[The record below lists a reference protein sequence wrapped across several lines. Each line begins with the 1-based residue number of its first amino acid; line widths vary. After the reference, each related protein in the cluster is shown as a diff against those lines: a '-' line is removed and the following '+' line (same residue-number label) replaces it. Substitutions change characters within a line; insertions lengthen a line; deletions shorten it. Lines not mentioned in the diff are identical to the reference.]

1 MKQELNNGMALSNF
15 SLIDI
20 LGNQQ
25 HWGVW
30 LKEAKLSMP
39 PSIRHQ
45 VDTMATAAQLARLV
59 VGIFLKL

>member
-39 PSIRHQ
+39 PLQLDTKWIRWLPLLNWP
-45 VDTMATAAQLARLV
+45 D
-59 VGIFLKL
+59 